1 MRAPALGDGGD
12 GDPSLSGVSLPPRRL
27 SASTASFPLPSS
39 PFSRFCSPPKARLP
53 PLPCPPG
60 VLRGSPLNPCG
71 LEQCPAGRRHS
82 VNESLWLLGRAKARS
97 CVRRDDRK
105 RKGGH
110 RRSAV
115 TWRAGT
121 GLSLEDSAWGPIL
134 FANGSAVRVSSPA
147 CEENAFK
154 MDAFAS
160 SSVLPANDSR
170 FILTEKGSGSALG

>member
-1 MRAPALGDGGD
+1 MSA
-12 GDPSLSGVSLPPRRL
+12 LSGVPGPSSGAEMGMAVFRAGLNLRNKRHGFLHLCERPPWATGTRHLAVSHCRSGVCRL
-27 SASTASFPLPSS
+27 AQHPSRLPSS

-97 CVRRDDRK
+97 CVRRDNRK

-115 TWRAGT
+115 TWRAGM
-121 GLSLEDSAWGPIL
+121 GLSPEDSAL
-134 FANGSAVRVSSPA
+134 GSHSLCKWQR
-147 CEENAFK
+147 C
-154 MDAFAS
+154 AS
-160 SSVLPANDSR
+160 
-170 FILTEKGSGSALG
+170 E